1 MGSVKPHLLAILAA
15 CALAAAGCNSSTAD
29 TSAASSLL
37 ATAPTSPLVT
47 ENFSGTVLT
56 GSNDAH
62 SFTVTSNNSP
72 ITLALTTAGPP
83 ATITE
88 GFGVGQTIAGSCQLL
103 SGGFGNYTASTT
115 PQLSGTIPTGTY
127 CVMVYDVGNQTAA
140 ITYTVVVNHY

>member
-1 MGSVKPHLLAILAA
+1 MLALLAV
-15 CALAAAGCNSSTAD
+15 CAFGVAGCNSTSTD
-29 TSAASSLL
+29 SSTASSLL
-37 ATAPTSPLVT
+37 ATAPTAPLVT
-47 ENFSGTVLT
+47 ENFAGTVLP
-56 GSNDAH
+56 GANDAH

-72 ITLALTTAGPP
+72 ITLAMTTAGPP

-88 GFGVGQTIAGSCQLL
+88 GFGVGQTVAGSCQLL